1 MSEVRLMSPGKNGML
16 TNEYG
21 LPEQPPADW
30 AFLKAGDAA
39 VTRKV
44 TLLGAVWRVQVKK
57 GRRIQSLGIWA
68 PKANILSATQ
78 EVSSMRAAP
87 DYAQKKASAAKSRA
101 RKQEAYS
108 VDFEQAVAQYLHF
121 HENYKTYEAQMS
133 ALITAHATPVGSGT
147 VARTQM
153 IPLEERAAKAV
164 IAWMRHQTTN
174 YDHMKIARIKG
185 ERRSVRKKLASDSLQ
200 LLKKYR
206 SGEPIA
212 ADCPL
217 FKALQRPQGDQ

>member
-1 MSEVRLMSPGKNGML
+1 MSEIRLMSPGKNGMV
-16 TNEYG
+16 TNEFG
-21 LPEQPPADW
+21 LQEKPPVDW
-30 AFLKAGDAA
+30 EFLKAGDAA
-39 VTRKV
+39 TTRKV
-44 TLLGAVWRVQVKK
+44 TSLGPIWRIQVKK

-68 PKANILSATQ
+68 PKVNIQAALK
-78 EVSSMRAAP
+78 EVALMRAAP
-87 DYAQKKASAAKSRA
+87 DYEQKKASAAKSRA
-101 RKQEAYS
+101 KKQEIYT
-108 VDFEQAVAQYLHF
+108 VDFQEAVAAYLNF
-121 HENYKTYEAQMS
+121 HKSYKDYESQMS

-153 IPLEERAAKAV
+153 IPIAERAGKAV

-185 ERRSVRKKLASDSLQ
+185 ERRSVRKQLAANSLQ

-212 ADCPL
+212 IDCPL
-217 FKALQRPQGDQ
+217 FRALKAAKG